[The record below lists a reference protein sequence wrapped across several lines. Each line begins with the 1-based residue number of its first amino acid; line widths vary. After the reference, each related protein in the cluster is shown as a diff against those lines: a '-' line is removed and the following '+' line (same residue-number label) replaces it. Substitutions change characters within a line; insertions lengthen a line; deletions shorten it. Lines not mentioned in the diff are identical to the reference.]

1 MEHQEILNSLNQA
14 KDFKF
19 VTRKWNLVN
28 DQ

>member
-1 MEHQEILNSLNQA
+1 MEHQEILNSLNEA